1 MKTFTTS
8 DLLFAPVN
16 GKKVSARF
24 DDPQVSSDGGAL
36 FLREVDGQIGLS
48 ERLATAIA
56 DGRRQSHVDHPL
68 VDLLR
73 QRAYQI
79 SCGYEDANDCDA
91 LRDDPAIKAAVGRD
105 PVEDGA
111 LGSQPTMTRLENA
124 VTVRDLLKLGYAFVD
139 QFIASY
145 DRAPRM
151 IVLDMDPTSDTVH
164 GGQQL
169 ALFNAYEDE
178 YCFMPFHVY
187 EGQSGKLVASVLRS
201 GKTPTA
207 KEILGVLKRIVRRVR
222 ATWPEVEIV
231 FRADSHHTK
240 PEVME
245 WLEARGIQFITGLT
259 PNRRLAA
266 IFATDIR
273 LAEKMYREQRQVG
286 RPVRAY
292 ASRLYA
298 AQSWSCA
305 RRVVCRIQVSPQGT
319 DVRCVVT
326 SFRTAGATYLY
337 DVVYCGRGKMEL
349 MIKDHKVALRSDRTS
364 CHRKEANQFRLFIHS
379 AAYVLLHALRA
390 NLLKGSELAHAQF
403 DTIRLR
409 LLKIGA
415 RMQAGRTFLRFHFPT
430 SCPTQDILM
439 RASSILAALNTT

>member
-1 MKTFTTS
+1 MKTFTTP
-8 DLLFAPVN
+8 DLPFAPIN

-24 DDPQVSSDGGAL
+24 DDPAVSSDGGAL
-36 FLREVDGQIGLS
+36 FLREVDSQIGLS
-48 ERLATAIA
+48 ERLANSIA
-56 DGRRQSHVDHPL
+56 DMRRQSHVDHRI

-145 DRAPRM
+145 EQAPRL
-151 IVLDMDPTSDTVH
+151 IVLDMDPTADAVH
-164 GGQQL
+164 GQQQL

-187 EGQSGKLVASVLRS
+187 EGQSGKLIASVLRA
-201 GKTPTA
+201 GKSPTA
-207 KEILGVLKRIVRRVR
+207 KEILSVLKRIVRRVR
-222 ATWPEVEIV
+222 AAWPEVEIV

-240 PEVME
+240 PEVMD
-245 WLEARGIQFITGLT
+245 WLEARGIQFITGLQ

-266 IFATDIR
+266 SFEADIR
-273 LAEKMYREQRQVG
+273 AAGKKYREQRQVG

-292 ASRLYA
+292 ASQLYA
-298 AQSWSCA
+298 AKSWNRF
-305 RRVVCRIQVSPQGT
+305 RRVVCRIQVTAQGT
-319 DVRCVVT
+319 DVRYVVT
-326 SFRTAGATYLY
+326 SLRAAGAKYLY
-337 DVVYCGRGKMEL
+337 DTVYCARGKMEL

-364 CHRKEANQFRLFIHS
+364 CHRKEANQFRLFLHS
-379 AAYVLLHALRA
+379 AAYVLMHALRA

-415 RMQAGRTFLRFHFPT
+415 RLEAGRTFLRFHFPT
-430 SCPTQDILM
+430 TCPTQNILT
-439 RASSILAALNTT
+439 RASSILATLNTT

>member
-1 MKTFTTS
+1 MKTFTTP
-8 DLLFAPVN
+8 DLPFAPIN
-16 GKKVSARF
+16 GKKVFARF
-24 DDPQVSSDGGAL
+24 DDPAVSSDGGAL
-36 FLREVDGQIGLS
+36 FLREVDSQIGLS
-48 ERLATAIA
+48 ERLAKSIT
-56 DGRRQSHVDHPL
+56 DERRQSHVDHRI

-91 LRDDPAIKAAVGRD
+91 LRDDPAIMAAVGRD
-105 PVEDGA
+105 PVEGGA

-151 IVLDMDPTSDTVH
+151 IVLDMDPTADTVH

-266 IFATDIR
+266 IFEADIR
-273 LAEKMYREQRQVG
+273 SAEKKYREQRQVG

-298 AQSWSCA
+298 AQSWSRA

>member
-1 MKTFTTS
+1 MKTLTTS

-24 DDPQVSSDGGAL
+24 DDPAVSSDGGVL

-56 DGRRQSHVDHPL
+56 DGRRQSHVDHAL

-91 LRDDPAIKAAVGRD
+91 LRDDPAIKTAVGRD
-105 PVEDGA
+105 PEEDGA

-124 VTVRDLLKLGYAFVD
+124 VTVRDLLRLGYAFVD

-145 DRAPRM
+145 DRPPRM
-151 IVLDMDPTSDTVH
+151 IVLDMDPTADAVH

-187 EGQSGKLVASVLRS
+187 EGQSGKLIASVLRS

-207 KEILGVLKRIVRRVR
+207 QEILSVLKRIVRRVR
-222 ATWPEVEIV
+222 AVWPEVEIV
-231 FRADSHHTK
+231 FRADSHHAK
-240 PEVME
+240 PEVMK
-245 WLEARGIQFITGLT
+245 WLETRGIHFITGLG
-259 PNRRLAA
+259 PNRRLDAL
-266 IFATDIR
+266 FAQTIR
-273 LAEKMYREQRQVG
+273 AAEKKYREQPQVG

-292 ASRLYA
+292 ASDFYA
-298 AQSWSCA
+298 AASWDKS
-305 RRVVCRIQVSPQGT
+305 RRVTCRVQVSAQGT
-319 DVRCVVT
+319 DTRFVVT
-326 SFRTAGATYLY
+326 SFQAAGAKYLY

-349 MIKDHKVALRSDRTS
+349 MIKDHKTALKSDRTS
-364 CHRKEANQFRLFIHS
+364 CHRKEANQFRLFLHS
-379 AAYVLLHALRA
+379 AAYVLMHALRA

-415 RMQAGRTFLRFHFPT
+415 RLEAGRTFLRFHFPT
-430 SCPTQDILM
+430 SCPTQGILM
-439 RASSILAALNTT
+439 RASGILATLNTT

>member
-1 MKTFTTS
+1 MKTFTTP
-8 DLLFAPVN
+8 DLPFAPIN

-24 DDPQVSSDGGAL
+24 DDPAVSSDGGAL
-36 FLREVDGQIGLS
+36 FLREVDSQIGLS
-48 ERLATAIA
+48 ERLANSIA
-56 DGRRQSHVDHPL
+56 DMRRQSHVDHRI

-207 KEILGVLKRIVRRVR
+207 QEILSVLKRIVRRVR
-222 ATWPEVEIV
+222 AAWPEVEIV

-240 PEVME
+240 PEVMD
-245 WLEARGIQFITGLT
+245 WLEARGIQFITGLQ

-266 IFATDIR
+266 SFEADIR
-273 LAEKMYREQRQVG
+273 AAGKKYREQRQVG

-292 ASRLYA
+292 ASQLYA
-298 AQSWSCA
+298 AKSWNRF
-305 RRVVCRIQVSPQGT
+305 RRVVCRIQVTAQGT
-319 DVRCVVT
+319 DVRYVVT
-326 SFRTAGATYLY
+326 SLRAAGAKYLY
-337 DVVYCGRGKMEL
+337 DTVYCARGKMEL

-364 CHRKEANQFRLFIHS
+364 CHRKEANQFRLFLHS
-379 AAYVLLHALRA
+379 AAYVLMHALRA

-415 RMQAGRTFLRFHFPT
+415 RLEAGRTFLRFHFPT
-430 SCPTQDILM
+430 TCPTQNILT
-439 RASSILAALNTT
+439 RASSILATLNTT

>member
-1 MKTFTTS
+1 MKTFTTP
-8 DLLFAPVN
+8 DLPFAPIN
-16 GKKVSARF
+16 GKKVFARF
-24 DDPQVSSDGGAL
+24 DDPAVSSDGGAL
-36 FLREVDGQIGLS
+36 FLREVDSQIGLS
-48 ERLATAIA
+48 ERLAKSIT
-56 DGRRQSHVDHPL
+56 DERRQSHVDHRI

-207 KEILGVLKRIVRRVR
+207 QEILSVLKRIVRRVR
-222 ATWPEVEIV
+222 AAWPEVEIV

-259 PNRRLAA
+259 PNRRLAT
-266 IFATDIR
+266 IFETDIR
-273 LAEKMYREQRQVG
+273 LAEKKYREQRQVG
-286 RPVRAY
+286 HPVRAY
-292 ASRLYA
+292 ASRFYA
-298 AQSWSCA
+298 AKSWSCA
-305 RRVVCRIQVSPQGT
+305 RRVVCRIQVSAQGT
-319 DVRCVVT
+319 DVRYVVT
-326 SFRTAGATYLY
+326 SFRTAGAKYLY
-337 DVVYCGRGKMEL
+337 ATVYCGRGRMEL

-364 CHRKEANQFRLFIHS
+364 CHRKEANQFRLFLHS
-379 AAYVLLHALRA
+379 AAYVLMHALRT
-390 NLLKGSELAHAQF
+390 NLLQGSELARAQF

-415 RMQAGRTFLRFHFPT
+415 RLESGRTFLRFHFPT
-430 SCPTQDILM
+430 ACPTQDILM